1 MEQELRISQR
11 AKQYPASG
19 IRKMFDLAAQYPE
32 AIKLTVGEPNFD
44 TPQYIKD
51 AAKRAL
57 DEGQTHYAPNA
68 GTTELREAV
77 AAKYRK
83 QYWEGYTKD
92 HVIITVGAME
102 GLFLAMMTLLDP
114 GDEILVPDPCFPNYY
129 GQASSI
135 GARAVP
141 VPTYE
146 EYDYRIQAADIEKA
160 VTPRTRAILL
170 NSPCN
175 PTGAVLTKEDIL
187 AIAKV
192 AKTHDLWV
200 LTDEPYDAI
209 VYDGIQPYSMAQV
222 PEMQDRVM
230 VLNSFSKSY
239 AMTGWRIGYLVA
251 PEPGYIAM
259 MTLLDP
265 GDEILVPDPCFPN
278 YYGQASSIGA
288 RAVPVPTYEEYDYR
302 IQAAD
307 IEKAVTP
314 RTRAILLNSPCNPT
328 GAVLTKEDILAIAKV
343 AKTHDLWVLTDEPYD
358 AIVYDGIQPYS
369 MAQVPEMQDRV
380 MVLNSFSKSYAMTGW
395 RIGYL
400 VAPEP
405 GYIKKMAQLQEGVA
419 SCVSTF
425 IQAAAVEAL
434 KSTACVDQM
443 VADYTRRRDILV
455 DGLNAIP
462 GITCKKSAGS
472 FYAFPNIKAFGKTS
486 QAFAEELLENA
497 GVVTVPGSAFGD
509 MGEGYLRLVFA
520 NSDENL
526 KEAVRRIADYVARAY
541 PGIK

>member
-209 VYDGIQPYSMAQV
+209 VYDGIQPYSMAQM
-222 PEMQDRVM
+222 PWR
-230 VLNSFSKSY
+230 
-239 AMTGWRIGYLVA
+239 TG
-251 PEPGYIAM
+251 
-259 MTLLDP
+259 
-265 GDEILVPDPCFPN
+265 
-278 YYGQASSIGA
+278 
-288 RAVPVPTYEEYDYR
+288 
-302 IQAAD
+302 
-307 IEKAVTP
+307 
-314 RTRAILLNSPCNPT
+314 
-328 GAVLTKEDILAIAKV
+328 
-343 AKTHDLWVLTDEPYD
+343 
-358 AIVYDGIQPYS
+358 
-369 MAQVPEMQDRV
+369 
-380 MVLNSFSKSYAMTGW
+380 
-395 RIGYL
+395 
-400 VAPEP
+400 
-405 GYIKKMAQLQEGVA
+405 
-419 SCVSTF
+419 
-425 IQAAAVEAL
+425 
-434 KSTACVDQM
+434 
-443 VADYTRRRDILV
+443 
-455 DGLNAIP
+455 
-462 GITCKKSAGS
+462 
-472 FYAFPNIKAFGKTS
+472 
-486 QAFAEELLENA
+486 
-497 GVVTVPGSAFGD
+497 
-509 MGEGYLRLVFA
+509 
-520 NSDENL
+520 
-526 KEAVRRIADYVARAY
+526 
-541 PGIK
+541 